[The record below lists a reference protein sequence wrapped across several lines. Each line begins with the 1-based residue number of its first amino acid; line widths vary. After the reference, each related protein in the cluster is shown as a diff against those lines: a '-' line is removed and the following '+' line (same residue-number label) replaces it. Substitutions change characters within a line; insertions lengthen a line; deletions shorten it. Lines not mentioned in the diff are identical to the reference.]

1 MSKNL
6 RLKSFQPQEEYVYLT
21 YSLKNDKKEETKI
34 LLENYRVLLQK
45 ALDWLW
51 ERVKIERKEVKKG
64 KKIFAK
70 IKITLPKKK
79 EVYKTLRDELE
90 KVNKFASHYV
100 DKAIS
105 DAYSILKGWRRRAE
119 KGQASLRKPTLRKVY
134 VRVKSTLR
142 KVDGEEVR
150 ITVRPYE
157 YITFS
162 WSHTWFSRR
171 VEGLELGEP
180 IIKEDKVY
188 LPFRYKLPWSSPID
202 FLSIDSNLYTLDA
215 YDGDKFVTF
224 SIKELYSLK
233 FGMELKR
240 SKIQSFAS
248 KHGRKGKLLMRKYSH
263 RERNRVLDYV
273 HKFANKLLEMYPLTI
288 FAVEK
293 LNKQS
298 MFQDAD
304 DKLSKKI
311 SRTVWRSIHRVLKH
325 KASLYGS
332 LVKEVNPHL
341 TSKSCPRCG
350 RVSRKVG
357 RTFRCERCGFT
368 LDRQLNASLNIYLRM
383 CGFPHLF
390 FTPTG
395 SRWVGVIPL
404 KGRRGMNGAMPRDS
418 GEAQGLR
425 IGYKFMKIQ

>member
-6 RLKSFQPQEEYVYLT
+6 RLKSFQPEEEYVYLT
-21 YSLKNDKKEETKI
+21 YSLKNDKNEESKI

-51 ERVKIERKEVKKG
+51 ERTKIERKETKKG
-64 KKIFAK
+64 KKATK

-79 EVYKTLRDELE
+79 EVYKALRDELE
-90 KVNKFASHYV
+90 KINVLASHYV

-105 DAYSILKGWRRRAE
+105 DAYSILRGWRRRAE

-142 KVDGEEVR
+142 KVEGEEVR
-150 ITVRPYE
+150 ITVRPFE
-157 YITFS
+157 YVTFS

-171 VEGLELGEP
+171 VEELELGEP
-180 IIKEDKVY
+180 VIKEDKVH
-188 LPFRYKLPWSSPID
+188 LPFRYKLPWFTPLD
-202 FLSIDSNLYTLDA
+202 FLAIDSNLYTLDA

-224 SIKELYSLK
+224 SLKELYSLK

-248 KHGRKGKLLMRKYSH
+248 KHGKKGKVLMEKYSH

-273 HKFANKLLEMYPLTI
+273 HKFVNKLLEMYPMTT
-288 FAVEK
+288 FVVEK

-304 DKLSKKI
+304 DKLSKRI
-311 SRTVWRSIHRVLKH
+311 SRTVWRTIHRVLKY
-325 KASLYGS
+325 KAPLYGS
-332 LVKEVNPHL
+332 FLKEVNPYY

-350 RVSRKVG
+350 WVSRKVG
-357 RTFRCERCGFT
+357 RTFHCERCGFT
-368 LDRQLNASLNIYLRM
+368 LDRQLNASLNIYLKM

-395 SRWVGVIPL
+395 SRWIGVIPL
-404 KGRRGMNGAMPRDS
+404 KGRRGMNGFSRDS

-425 IGYKFMKIQ
+425 IEYKFMKI

>member
-1 MSKNL
+1 VSKSL
-6 RLKSFQPQEEYVYLT
+6 RLKSFQPEEEYVYLT
-21 YSLKNDKKEETKI
+21 YSLKNDKKEESKI
-34 LLENYRVLLQK
+34 LLENYKHLLQK

-51 ERVKIERKEVKKG
+51 ERVKVERKETKKG
-64 KKIFAK
+64 KKA
-70 IKITLPKKK
+70 KITLPKKK
-79 EVYKTLRDELE
+79 EVYKVLRDELE
-90 KVNKFASHYV
+90 KINNLASHYV
-100 DKAIS
+100 DKAIN
-105 DAYSILKGWRRRAE
+105 DAYSILRGWKRRAE
-119 KGQASLRKPTLRKVY
+119 KGQASLRKPRLKKVY

-142 KVDGEEVR
+142 KVEGESVR

-157 YITFS
+157 YLTFS

-188 LPFRYKLPWSSPID
+188 LPFRYKLPWFTPLD
-202 FLSIDSNLYTLDA
+202 FLAIDSNLYTLDA
-215 YDGDKFVTF
+215 YDGEKFVTF
-224 SIKELYSLK
+224 SLKELYSLK

-248 KHGRKGKLLMRKYSH
+248 KHGRKGKVLMEKYSH

-273 HKFANKLLEMYPLTI
+273 HKFVNKLLEMYPLTM

-298 MFQDAD
+298 MYQDAD
-304 DKLSKKI
+304 DKLSKRI
-311 SRTVWRSIHRVLKH
+311 SRTVWRTIHRVLKY
-325 KASLYGS
+325 KAPLYGS
-332 LVKEVNPHL
+332 FVKEVSPHL

-350 RVSRKVG
+350 WVSRKVG
-357 RTFRCERCGFT
+357 RTFRCVRCGFT
-368 LDRQLNASLNIYLRM
+368 LDRQLNASLNIYLKM

-390 FTPTG
+390 FTPSG

-404 KGRRGMNGAMPRDS
+404 KGRRRMSGAMPRDS

-425 IGYKFMKIQ
+425 IGYKFMKIR

>member
-1 MSKNL
+1 V
-6 RLKSFQPQEEYVYLT
+6 KS
-21 YSLKNDKKEETKI
+21 KI
-34 LLENYRVLLQK
+34 LLENYKHLLQK

-51 ERVKIERKEVKKG
+51 ERVKVERKETKKG
-64 KKIFAK
+64 KKATK

-79 EVYKTLRDELE
+79 EVYKALRNELE
-90 KVNKFASHYV
+90 KINNLASHYV
-100 DKAIS
+100 DKAIN

-142 KVDGEEVR
+142 KVEGESVR
-150 ITVRPYE
+150 VTVRPYE

-180 IIKEDKVY
+180 IIKEDRVH
-188 LPFRYKLPWSSPID
+188 LPFRYRLPWFSPLD
-202 FLSIDSNLYTLDA
+202 FLAIDSNLYTLDA
-215 YDGDKFVTF
+215 YDGEKFVTF
-224 SIKELYSLK
+224 SLKELYSLK

-248 KHGRKGKLLMRKYSH
+248 KHGRKGKVLLRRYSH

-273 HKFANKLLEMYPLTI
+273 HKFVNKLLETYPLTM

-304 DKLSKKI
+304 DKLSKRI
-311 SRTVWRSIHRVLKH
+311 SRTVWRTIHRVLKY
-325 KASLYGS
+325 KAPLYGS
-332 LVKEVNPHL
+332 
-341 TSKSCPRCG
+341 
-350 RVSRKVG
+350 
-357 RTFRCERCGFT
+357 FR
-368 LDRQLNASLNIYLRM
+368 
-383 CGFPHLF
+383 
-390 FTPTG
+390 
-395 SRWVGVIPL
+395 
-404 KGRRGMNGAMPRDS
+404 
-418 GEAQGLR
+418 
-425 IGYKFMKIQ
+425 

>member
-1 MSKNL
+1 VSKSL
-6 RLKSFQPQEEYVYLT
+6 RLNDFQPEEEYVYLT
-21 YSLKNDKKEETKI
+21 YSLKNNKKEESKI

-51 ERVKIERKEVKKG
+51 ERTKTERKEVKKG
-64 KKIFAK
+64 KKATK

-79 EVYKTLRDELE
+79 EVYKVFRDELE
-90 KVNKFASHYV
+90 KINKLASHYV
-100 DKAIS
+100 DKAIN
-105 DAYSILKGWRRRAE
+105 DAYSILRGWKRRAE
-119 KGQASLRKPTLRKVY
+119 KGQASLRKPRLKKVY

-142 KVDGEEVR
+142 KVEGEEVR

-157 YITFS
+157 YLTFS

-171 VEGLELGEP
+171 VRGLYLGEP

-188 LPFRYKLPWSSPID
+188 LPFRYKLPWFTPLD
-202 FLSIDSNLYTLDA
+202 FLAIDSNLYTLDA
-215 YDGDKFVTF
+215 YDGEKFVTF
-224 SIKELYSLK
+224 SLKELYSLK

-240 SKIQSFAS
+240 GRIQSFAS
-248 KHGRKGKLLMRKYSH
+248 KHGRKGKELMEKYSH

-273 HKFANKLLEMYPLTI
+273 HKFVNKLLEMYPLTM

-293 LNKQS
+293 LNKQE
-298 MFQDAD
+298 MFRDAN
-304 DKLSKKI
+304 DKLSKRI
-311 SRTVWRSIHRVLKH
+311 SRTVWRTIHRVLKY
-325 KASLYGS
+325 KAPLYGS
-332 LVKEVNPHL
+332 FLKEVNPYH

-350 RVSRKVG
+350 WVSRKVG
-357 RTFRCERCGFT
+357 RTFHCERCGFT

-404 KGRRGMNGAMPRDS
+404 KGRRGMNGVMPRDS
-418 GEAQGLR
+418 GEAQRLR
-425 IGYKFMKIQ
+425 IDIKYYEIL

>member
-1 MSKNL
+1 VLKNL
-6 RLKSFQPQEEYVYLT
+6 RLNDFQPQEEYVYLT

-34 LLENYRVLLQK
+34 LLENYRVLLQR

-51 ERVKIERKEVKKG
+51 EKVERKEVKG
-64 KKIFAK
+64 KKATK

-79 EVYKTLRDELE
+79 EVYKVLRDDLE
-90 KVNKFASHYV
+90 KINKLASHYV
-100 DKAIS
+100 DKAIN
-105 DAYSILKGWRRRAE
+105 DAYSILGSWRRRAE

-142 KVDGEEVR
+142 KVEGESVR
-150 ITVRPYE
+150 ITVRPHE
-157 YITFS
+157 YVTFS
-162 WSHTWFSRR
+162 WSHKWFSRR

-180 IIKEDKVY
+180 IIKEDKVH
-188 LPFRYKLPWSSPID
+188 LPFRYRLPWSTPLD

-215 YDGDKFVTF
+215 YDGEKFVTF
-224 SIKELYSLK
+224 SLKELYSLK

-248 KHGRKGKLLMRKYSH
+248 KHGRKGKVLMEKYSH

-273 HKFANKLLEMYPLTI
+273 HKFVNKLLEMYPVTT

-293 LNKQS
+293 LNKQE
-298 MFQDAD
+298 MFRDAN
-304 DKLSKKI
+304 DKLSKKV
-311 SRTVWRSIHRVLKH
+311 SKTVWRTIHRVLKY
-325 KASLYGS
+325 KAPLYGS
-332 LVKEVNPHL
+332 FLKEVDPHL

-350 RVSRKVG
+350 WVSRKVG

-368 LDRQLNASLNIYLRM
+368 LDRQLNASLNIYLKM

-390 FTPTG
+390 LTPSG

-404 KGRRGMNGAMPRDS
+404 KGRRGNGFPRDS

>member
-1 MSKNL
+1 VSKSL
-6 RLKSFQPQEEYVYLT
+6 RLKSFQPEEEYVYLT
-21 YSLKNDKKEETKI
+21 YSLKNDKKEESKI
-34 LLENYRVLLQK
+34 LLENYKHLLQK

-51 ERVKIERKEVKKG
+51 ERTKIERKEVKKG
-64 KKIFAK
+64 KKATK

-79 EVYKTLRDELE
+79 EVYKTLRNELE
-90 KVNKFASHYV
+90 KVNKLASHYV

-105 DAYSILKGWRRRAE
+105 DVYSILKGWKRRAE
-119 KGQASLRKPTLRKVY
+119 KGQASLRKPRLKKVY

-142 KVDGEEVR
+142 KVEGEEVR
-150 ITVRPYE
+150 ITIRPFE
-157 YITFS
+157 YVTFS
-162 WSHTWFSRR
+162 WSHKWFSRR

-180 IIKEDKVY
+180 IIKEDKVH
-188 LPFRYKLPWSSPID
+188 LPFRYKLPWFTPID
-202 FLSIDSNLYTLDA
+202 FLAIDSNLYTLDA

-233 FGMELKR
+233 YGMELKR
-240 SKIQSFAS
+240 GRIQSFAS
-248 KHGRKGKLLMRKYSH
+248 KHGRKGKVLMEKYSH

-273 HKFANKLLEMYPLTI
+273 HKFVNKLLEIYPLTM

-293 LNKQS
+293 LNKQE
-298 MFQDAD
+298 MFEDAD

-311 SRTVWRSIHRVLKH
+311 SRTVWRTIHRVLKY
-325 KASLYGS
+325 KAPLYGS
-332 LVKEVNPHL
+332 FVKEVNPHL

-350 RVSRKVG
+350 WVSRKVG
-357 RTFRCERCGFT
+357 RIFKCERCGFT
-368 LDRQLNASLNIYLRM
+368 LDRQLNASLNIFLKM

-418 GEAQGLR
+418 VEAQGLR

>member
-1 MSKNL
+1 VSKNL
-6 RLKSFQPQEEYVYLT
+6 RLKSFQPEEEYVYLT
-21 YSLKNDKKEETKI
+21 YSLKNDKKEESKI

-51 ERVKIERKEVKKG
+51 ERTKIERKEVKKG
-64 KKIFAK
+64 KKATK

-79 EVYKTLRDELE
+79 EVYKALRDELE
-90 KVNKFASHYV
+90 KVNELASHYV
-100 DKAIS
+100 DKAII

-142 KVDGEEVR
+142 KVEGEEVR

-157 YITFS
+157 YLTFS
-162 WSHTWFSRR
+162 WSHKWFSRR
-171 VEGLELGEP
+171 IEGLELGEP
-180 IIKEDKVY
+180 IIKEDKVH
-188 LPFRYKLPWSSPID
+188 LPFRYKLPWFTPLD

-224 SIKELYSLK
+224 SLKELYSLK

-240 SKIQSFAS
+240 GRIQSFAS
-248 KHGRKGKLLMRKYSH
+248 KHGRKGKELLRKYSH

-273 HKFANKLLEMYPLTI
+273 HKFVNKLLEMYPLTM

-293 LNKQS
+293 LNKQE
-298 MFQDAD
+298 MFRDAN
-304 DKLSKKI
+304 DKLSKRI
-311 SRTVWRSIHRVLKH
+311 SRTVWRTIHRVLKY
-325 KASLYGS
+325 KAPLYGS
-332 LVKEVNPHL
+332 FVKEVNPYH

-350 RVSRKVG
+350 WVSRKVG
-357 RTFRCERCGFT
+357 RTFHCERCGFT
-368 LDRQLNASLNIYLRM
+368 LDRQLNASLNIYLKM

-418 GEAQGLR
+418 DEAQGLR
-425 IGYKFMKIQ
+425 IDIKYYEIL

>member
-1 MSKNL
+1 VSKSL
-6 RLKSFQPQEEYVYLT
+6 RLKSFQPEEEYVYLT
-21 YSLKNDKKEETKI
+21 YSLKNDKKEESKI
-34 LLENYRVLLQK
+34 LLENYKHLLQK

-51 ERVKIERKEVKKG
+51 ERVKVERKETKKG
-64 KKIFAK
+64 KKA
-70 IKITLPKKK
+70 KITLPKKK
-79 EVYKTLRDELE
+79 EVYKVLRDELE
-90 KVNKFASHYV
+90 KINNLASHYV
-100 DKAIS
+100 DKAIN
-105 DAYSILKGWRRRAE
+105 DAYSILRGWKRRAE
-119 KGQASLRKPTLRKVY
+119 KGQASLRKPRLKKVY

-142 KVDGEEVR
+142 KVEGESVR

-157 YITFS
+157 YLTFS

-188 LPFRYKLPWSSPID
+188 LPFRYKLPWFTPLD
-202 FLSIDSNLYTLDA
+202 FLAIDSNLYTLDA
-215 YDGDKFVTF
+215 YDGEKFVTF
-224 SIKELYSLK
+224 SLKELYSLK

-248 KHGRKGKLLMRKYSH
+248 KHGRKGKVLMEKYSH

-273 HKFANKLLEMYPLTI
+273 HKFVNKLLEMYPLTM

-298 MFQDAD
+298 MYQDAD
-304 DKLSKKI
+304 DKLSKRI
-311 SRTVWRSIHRVLKH
+311 SRTVWRTIHRVLKY
-325 KASLYGS
+325 KAPLYGS
-332 LVKEVNPHL
+332 FVKEVSPYL

-350 RVSRKVG
+350 WVSRKVG

-368 LDRQLNASLNIYLRM
+368 LDRQLNASLNIYLKM

-390 FTPTG
+390 LTPSG

-404 KGRRGMNGAMPRDS
+404 KGRRRMSGAMPRDS

-425 IGYKFMKIQ
+425 IGYKFMKIR